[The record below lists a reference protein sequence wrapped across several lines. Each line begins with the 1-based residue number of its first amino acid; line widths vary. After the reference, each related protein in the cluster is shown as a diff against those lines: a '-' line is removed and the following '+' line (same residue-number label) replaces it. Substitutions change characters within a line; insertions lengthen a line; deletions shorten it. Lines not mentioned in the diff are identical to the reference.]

1 MIMHSFFHL
10 LLAGLLLAGCNT
22 EPDNELPANKSDKEL
37 EGRVGELEKEVAEQ
51 DTAGEHQDQ
60 GLRLTHQTVG
70 EVNAYLGKLY
80 ANINSTRAQD
90 LPEWQEMYTVLTEK
104 DVLNNPEHGL
114 GPRHLQTNFF
124 RLQSESNVQSGDI
137 KQLNTKLTENS
148 ASDVQQNKALDLIL
162 ERLATIDNNIKDL
175 NKTVQDKFATIDKT
189 LSEYNGRIEG
199 IENRMKTVEIDLD
212 AFRSDFVS
220 FKQRVT
226 NIETLL
232 RRYDLAVM
240 FGDIKNL
247 KDITANHDQRLID
260 LLGKVQINTSEIAV
274 NRNNLIEAEQEL
286 SSVSADVGTLKV
298 AVDEITQRLSSC
310 GCRKIGDS
318 L

>member
-1 MIMHSFFHL
+1 MIATKCSHL
-10 LLAGLLLAGCNT
+10 LISLLLLAGCNT
-22 EPDNELPANKSDKEL
+22 EPDNQLPSSDGDKAL
-37 EGRVGELEKEVAEQ
+37 EGRVGELEKEVADQ
-51 DTAGEHQDQ
+51 NTAGEHQDQ
-60 GLRLTHQTVG
+60 GLRLTQQTVG
-70 EVNAYLGKLY
+70 EVNTYLSKLY
-80 ANINSTRAQD
+80 ANINGTRAQD
-90 LPEWQEMYTVLTEK
+90 LPEWQDMYTVLTEK
-104 DVLNNPEHGL
+104 DALDNPDHRL
-114 GPRHLQTNFF
+114 GPRNLQTNFF
-124 RLQSESNVQSGDI
+124 RLQTENNVHTGDI
-137 KQLNTKLTENS
+137 KQLNNKLTENTTVD
-148 ASDVQQNKALDLIL
+148 AQQNKALDLIL

-175 NKTVQDKFATIDKT
+175 NKTVQDKFTSVDKT
-189 LSEYNGRIEG
+189 LAEYNGRIDAV
-199 IENRMKTVEIDLD
+199 ENRMKTVEIDLD

-247 KDITANHDQRLID
+247 KDITTNHDERLID
-260 LLGKVQINTSEIAV
+260 LLGKVQINTSEMTV

-286 SSVSADVGTLKV
+286 SGVSADVGTLKV

-310 GCRKIGDS
+310 GCRKYGDS